1 MRATCSPQDLSHV
14 LLLVLHMRQHIAWR
28 AVYAGYLSPL
38 QRKTQKAMLCKS
50 TVYEHIPKL
59 EIAVVAV
66 VVPVA
71 AALVVVVAVVVVAVV
86 VAAAAVVAVAVAVVV
101 AAVVVVTAVAVR
113 VVYPLPT
120 IFCSLRKREVKI
132 LIIFHI
138 KNMKQG
144 LTMSFTA
151 SIATEI

>member
-71 AALVVVVAVVVVAVV
+71 AALVVVVVVVAVV
-86 VAAAAVVAVAVAVVV
+86 VVVVVVVVV

-120 IFCSLRKREVKI
+120 IFCSLRKHEVKI

-144 LTMSFTA
+144 LTMSFTP